1 MLQSRRQILG
11 QLAGTAVA
19 LPAFAQS
26 ASDRREPTPNEIT
39 GPFYPLTKPAD
50 TDADLT
56 MVAGRAGR
64 AAGQIIELSGRIM
77 DLAGRPVAGARLE
90 IWQANAAGRYA
101 HPSDDNN
108 APLDPNFQGYAL
120 LTTDAAGGYR
130 IVTVKPGAYP
140 GGRRGLR
147 TPHIH
152 FDLSGRVDRL
162 VAQMYF
168 PDEPLN
174 ATDALLRAN
183 IRPATVIATALD
195 SGAAG
200 IPRYRWDV
208 VLRTG

>member
-11 QLAGTAVA
+11 QLAGAAMAV
-19 LPAFAQS
+19 PAFAQS
-26 ASDRREPTPNEIT
+26 ARAVREPTPNEIT

-50 TDADLT
+50 TDIDLT
-56 MVAGRAGR
+56 SIAGREGRPAGR
-64 AAGQIIELSGRIM
+64 IIEVSGRVL
-77 DLAGRPVAGARLE
+77 DVSGRPVSKARLE

-101 HPSDDNN
+101 HPSDDNP
-108 APLDPNFQGYAL
+108 APIDPNFQGYAL
-120 LTTDAAGGYR
+120 LTTDADGEYR

-140 GGRRGLR
+140 GGRRGMR
-147 TPHIH
+147 APHIH
-152 FDLSGRVDRL
+152 FDLSGRADRL

-174 ATDALLRAN
+174 ATDSLLLAN
-183 IRPATVIATALD
+183 IRPSMVVAMATGTDV
-195 SGAAG
+195 SG